1 MSRTEEFLAI
11 DTPENVIFDY
21 EVVGIGTRFIA
32 ALVDHLI
39 LVLVLVVINLASLI
53 FLSLG
58 SALEAWALA
67 LRTALSFLTIWG
79 YFLFF
84 EWRWNGQTP
93 GKRWTKIR
101 VIRRDGTPV
110 SITEVAIRNLVRV
123 VDFLPLGYGVGLV
136 TMFIHPQSAR
146 LGDLAAGT
154 LVVRESGE
162 LSLASLGE
170 RPLMRSFLA
179 GSAEAQVAPWPV
191 ERLTADDLQ
200 LAVDFL
206 QRRQQLTNANA
217 LAVTIVKRLLT
228 RLELPE
234 TTVNEAEAASVLA
247 ALVNRARAITK

>member
-1 MSRTEEFLAI
+1 MSRTDEFLAI

-32 ALVDHLI
+32 ALIDHLI
-39 LVLVLVVINLASLI
+39 LVLVLVIINLASLI
-53 FLSLG
+53 VQGMS
-58 SALEAWALA
+58 SALEAWAWA
-67 LRTALSFLTIWG
+67 LRSVLTFLTIWG

-84 EWRWNGQTP
+84 EGRWNGQTP
-93 GKRWTKIR
+93 GKRWAKIR

-110 SITEVAIRNLVRV
+110 SMVEVAIRNLVRV

-154 LVVRESGE
+154 LVVRESSE
-162 LSLASLGE
+162 LSLAQLGE
-170 RPLMRSFLA
+170 RPSVRSFLA

-200 LAVDFL
+200 LAIDFL

-217 LAVTIVKRLLT
+217 LALTIVKRLLT

-234 TTVNEAEAASVLA
+234 TTVSEAEAPAVLA
-247 ALVNRARAITK
+247 ALVNRSRQLTK